1 MVTLDSTTKDPAIVS
16 WRNVSNRRGLLF
28 KGSILV
34 DKSVLVSES
43 FQAEESRVT
52 VSIISAR

>member
-34 DKSVLVSES
+34 DRSVLVSES
-43 FQAEESRVT
+43 FQSEESRVT